1 MNTNPESLI
10 FYRSYVDAAREAGVS
25 LQDRAL
31 FYEAIIDYAT
41 LRQIPEF
48 SNPILKG
55 LFVICKANIDANVH
69 KYEERMSA
77 VENGKKGGAPKGNK
91 NAAKK
96 KGRDEQDDK
105 TLQKAEPDKISEEKD
120 IEQENT
126 HGTESEEKNISQV
139 EGNDSQIEKQETAE
153 NNPKTTPK
161 TTINENVYDNVDDND
176 NKNNISNV
184 YYFLEKEK
192 KENKEREIIKE
203 QPTLQE
209 RNLEFYKSL
218 IPYVRKYG
226 LKAIQDF
233 YIYWGEPNREKNMLR
248 FEMEKTWLLEPRL
261 VRWMS
266 QRASIEARTN
276 GY

>member
-10 FYRSYVDAAREAGVS
+10 FYRSYMEAAREAGVS
-25 LQDRAL
+25 LHDRAL

-105 TLQKAEPDKISEEKD
+105 TLQKAEPDKKSEEKC
-120 IEQENT
+120 IEQANT
-126 HGTESEEKNISQV
+126 YSTESEEKNTSQV
-139 EGNDSQIEKQETAE
+139 EGNNSQIEKQETTE

-161 TTINENVYDNVDDND
+161 TTINENVNENVYDNVDDND

-203 QPTLQE
+203 QPTL
-209 RNLEFYKSL
+209 
-218 IPYVRKYG
+218 
-226 LKAIQDF
+226 
-233 YIYWGEPNREKNMLR
+233 
-248 FEMEKTWLLEPRL
+248 
-261 VRWMS
+261 
-266 QRASIEARTN
+266 
-276 GY
+276 